1 MEKPSESHF
10 QQTQNVIEEPS
21 IIDKQAVESN
31 IVSKESDVLH
41 LASMIQSLIE
51 TDTEHITPSI
61 QLNREF
67 LNVVNFI
74 LYLQMNNIDDSSM
87 YNAFKQFSQTAKYFP
102 PLSSSALSIDDL
114 VDSITKEPQSK
125 RRKIQSR
132 DRVPLTHNHLL
143 LCQYHSIFS
152 LSKPIMPSTTQSAQ
166 IRSMMDSMY
175 SVFDLRVLHMA
186 IESSYIIPMYS
197 LNIVLIVGIHL
208 IV

>member
-10 QQTQNVIEEPS
+10 QQTQNVIEESS
-21 IIDKQAVESN
+21 IIDKQTVESN

-41 LASMIQSLIE
+41 LASMIQRLIE
-51 TDTEHITPSI
+51 TDTELITPSI

-87 YNAFKQFSQTAKYFP
+87 YNAFKQFSQTAKYFA
-102 PLSSSALSIDDL
+102 PLSSSASSIDDL
-114 VDSITKEPQSK
+114 VDSITKEPQCK

-132 DRVPLTHNHLL
+132 DRVPLTHNNSL
-143 LCQYHSIFS
+143 LCQYHSIYS
-152 LSKPIMPSTTQSAQ
+152 LSKPIIPSTALSAQ

-175 SVFDLRVLHMA
+175 SEFDLRVLHMA